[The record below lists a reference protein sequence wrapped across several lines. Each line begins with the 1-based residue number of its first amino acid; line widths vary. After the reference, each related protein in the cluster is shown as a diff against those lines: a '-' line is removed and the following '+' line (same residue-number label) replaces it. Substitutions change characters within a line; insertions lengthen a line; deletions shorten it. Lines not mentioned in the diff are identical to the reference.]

1 MGIRTKVILFLL
13 GFGFVILATLLWSNQ
28 FVLHKTMLHYVDQ
41 RDQQRLE
48 RLQTNLQIFLQYEP
62 ISKASEIPEAQWR
75 KLLHLSHRVDLN
87 QMPSMIPL
95 VIREPRRRSPPP
107 DEFERRVS
115 LLSPDGQ
122 LIYGPKT
129 DKACHKLPVFIG
141 DQPVAL
147 IAYAP
152 LQELIQQADI
162 EYAQSQLR
170 VLTIGSV
177 LITVLALILLWP
189 LANHFLTPIRQLN
202 QAMHRLASGD
212 LTGRLNVQR
221 KDEFGALQRDFN
233 YLAKTLEAAQHS
245 RNQWVA
251 DISHELRTPLTVLN
265 GSIEAM
271 SDGIRPMNAENL
283 QKLQQ
288 EVSVLQ
294 RLIEDLYQLSLSDV
308 GALQYSMEK
317 LDWSA
322 LVTQVVASMQ
332 DKARHKGL
340 VLHTEIAADV
350 WIHGDRNR
358 LTQLLSNVLKNS
370 IDYTDAVQPNGEAGV
385 VEVRLMENTENDTWV
400 MEING
405 SSPSVTQP
413 ELQQLTQRFYRTEPS
428 RNRRTGGA
436 GLGLAMVSQIV
447 QAHAGTILLTQSELG
462 GLSVKI
468 TFAKLTD

>member
-48 RLQTNLQIFLQYEP
+48 RLQTNFQIFLQYEP
-62 ISKASEIPEAQWR
+62 FSKAIEVPEPQWR
-75 KLLHLSHRVDLN
+75 KILHLSHRIDLK

-95 VIREPRRRSPPP
+95 VLREPRRRSPPP

-115 LLSPDGQ
+115 LLTPEGQ
-122 LIYGPKT
+122 VVYGPQI
-129 DKACHKLPVFIG
+129 DKACHKLPVYLG
-141 DQPVAL
+141 DQPIAL

-170 VLTIGSV
+170 VLTIGAI
-177 LITVLALILLWP
+177 LITGLALILLWP

-202 QAMHRLASGD
+202 KAMHRLASGD

-221 KDEFGALQRDFN
+221 KDEFGTLQRDFN
-233 YLAKTLEAAQHS
+233 YLAKTLEAAQQS

-283 QKLQQ
+283 QKLKQ

-294 RLIEDLYQLSLSDV
+294 RLIEDLYHLSLSDV

-317 LDWSA
+317 LDWNGLIA
-322 LVTQVVASMQ
+322 QVVTSMQ

-340 VLHTEIAADV
+340 KIQTNIASNAWV
-350 WIHGDRNR
+350 FGDRNR
-358 LTQLLSNVLKNS
+358 LNQMLSNLLKNS
-370 IDYTDAVQPNGEAGV
+370 MDYTDSLQQNGMPGV
-385 VEVRLMENTENDTWV
+385 IEVKLMENSEESEWV
-400 MEING
+400 LEIND
-405 SSPSVTQP
+405 SAPSVDEA
-413 ELQQLTQRFYRTEPS
+413 ELQNLTQRFYRTEPS

-447 QAHAGTILLTQSELG
+447 QAHSGSMHLSQSRLG

-468 TFAKLTD
+468 QFPNLID